1 MNVYERVVADLMTK
15 TDPQYKIFNDKITK
29 SKTESLGVRM
39 PDVKKIAK
47 SADKSEIEEYLAE
60 CKFSRK
66 ARRGGILEEKGRV
79 PLQVRQLGAYRY
91 RRAGDQNRQSG

>member
-29 SKTESLGVRM
+29 SKTESLGVRI

-47 SADKSEIEEYLAE
+47 SARI
-60 CKFSRK
+60 FT
-66 ARRGGILEEKGRV
+66 
-79 PLQVRQLGAYRY
+79 PQLV
-91 RRAGDQNRQSG
+91 